1 MNTPYRILSMDGGGS
16 WSIIQI
22 KTLKHIFGD
31 LPGREILQKFDLV
44 AANSGGSIVA
54 AGLAENYRPSELEQ
68 FFKDPSI
75 LNSIYSKLNFG
86 ERRFFDRIT
95 RLGGVGPRYSTRRK
109 YDTFLKLLP
118 QVSSIPMYEVP
129 ALIGGERPTHFLIV
143 AFDYN
148 RNRSK
153 FFRSDTHSKSRT
165 VTIYSAYDNS
175 SEQISKSDIT
185 LTQAIH
191 TSTNAPI
198 NYFDEPA
205 LLDYNTPDSGESDR
219 YWDGAVG
226 GYNNPILSAIVETVT
241 NGVSLNDIQVLSIG
255 TGHISLP
262 LKDNLHTTH
271 DFLIEKNI
279 SPSFVNDVL
288 KMTTAILGDPP
299 DAATYMSYAIMYP
312 DLPVRSQN
320 FVRLNPMLQPN
331 LMSIKDKLTWTI
343 PEGLTATE
351 FEQLTKLDFDATD
364 LKDVELLEH
373 FTNLWLNDKLP
384 NQPIRNDKHMKCLL
398 GHETFSQGWNDVLR
412 WSPSIKVDS

>member
-1 MNTPYRILSMDGGGS
+1 MDGGGT

-22 KTLKHIFGD
+22 KALKHIFGD
-31 LPGREILQKFDLV
+31 LPGREILKKFDLV

-75 LNSIYSKLNFG
+75 LNSIYSKLYFR
-86 ERRFFDRIT
+86 ERSFFDRIT
-95 RLGGVGPRYSTRRK
+95 LLGGMGPRYSTRRK

-118 QVSSIPMYEVP
+118 QVSSIPMHQVP
-129 ALIGGERPTHFLIV
+129 ALVGGENPTHFLIV

-153 FFRSDTHSKSRT
+153 FFRSDTRSKSRT
-165 VTIYSAYDNS
+165 ATMYLNPNS
-175 SEQISKSDIT
+175 LTEKLVKSDIT
-185 LTQAIH
+185 LTQAVH

-198 NYFDEPA
+198 NYFDAPA
-205 LLDYNTPDSGESDR
+205 LLDYDTQDSGESNR

-226 GYNNPILSAIVETVT
+226 GYNNPVLSAIVETVT
-241 NGVSLNDIQVLSIG
+241 NGVPLSNIQVLSIG

-262 LKDNLHTTH
+262 FEDSLPTTH
-271 DFLIEKNI
+271 DFLVEKSI

-299 DAATYMSYAIMYP
+299 DAATYVSYAIMYP
-312 DLPVRSQN
+312 DLPVRNQN
-320 FVRLNPMLQPN
+320 FVRLNPILQPN
-331 LMSIKDKLTWTI
+331 LSSVKDKLTWTI
-343 PEGLTATE
+343 PEALTANE
-351 FEQLTKLDFDATD
+351 FQRLANLDFDATD

-373 FTNLWLNDKLP
+373 FANLWLADKLP
-384 NQPIRNDKHMKCLL
+384 NQPIRNDKYMKCLL

-412 WSPSIKVDS
+412 WSPSMMLDF